1 MEIDIQEVLAI
12 FTEETAEGLQAMEE
26 AVVALEA
33 RPRDR
38 QAVDTVFRVTHT
50 LKGNAGSLGFPAVA
64 DFAHV
69 LEDLLDRIRKG
80 RLEVTPPLVSLLLQA
95 VDALKEMVPEAVAG
109 AAQLRPTH
117 LELLARLRAGQA
129 ERAAAAGP
137 APAAPAEPEHDT
149 TLRVG
154 LDKLDRLL
162 NLTGEIAIAQGRLQT
177 ALLPLAGLAGGAVE
191 AHQEAARLFA
201 DLQELVMKAR
211 MVPLGPTFHR
221 HVRSVRDLAVSH
233 GKLARLVIEGEDVEV
248 DTSVVEHIRDPL
260 THMIRNAIDHG
271 LEPPEVRQGLGKD
284 PCGQLTLRARHDAG
298 SLLIELQDDGAG
310 LDRERIL
317 ARARAQGLVPEG
329 AQPGDQELYR
339 LIFEPGF
346 STADEVSDL
355 SGRGVGLDVVR
366 RNVEAL
372 RGSVGLESR
381 PGLGTTLS
389 LRLPLTLAIIEGL
402 NVRLGP
408 DTFVL
413 PLDAVIECLE
423 LPRERSE
430 SGERGV
436 LSLRGESLP
445 YLRLRGRFALGGA
458 PPEREQVVVV
468 RHVEGRAGLV
478 VDAVLGESQ
487 TVIKPLG
494 RLFQGLPG
502 ISGASILGDGRVAL
516 ILDAARLLASALAGD
531 RGAA

>member
-38 QAVDTVFRVTHT
+38 AAIDTVFRVTHT
-50 LKGNAGSLGFPAVA
+50 LKGNAGSLGYPAVA

-80 RLEVTPPLVSLLLQA
+80 QLEVTPPLVSLLLRA
-95 VDALKEMVPEAVAG
+95 VDALRQMVPEAVAG
-109 AAQLRPTH
+109 AAELQPAHRD
-117 LELLARLRAGQA
+117 LLALLRSGHAA
-129 ERAAAAGP
+129 PAAAP
-137 APAAPAEPEHDT
+137 AAAAPAEPEHEA

-162 NLTGEIAIAQGRLQT
+162 NLTGEIAIAQGRLQS
-177 ALLPLAGLAGGAVE
+177 ALLPVAGLAGGAVE
-191 AHQEAARLFA
+191 AQQEAARLFA

-271 LEPPEVRQGLGKD
+271 LEPPEVRQKLGKD
-284 PCGQLTLRARHDAG
+284 PCGQLTLRARHDSG
-298 SLLIELQDDGAG
+298 SLLIELHDDGAG

-317 ARARAQGLVPEG
+317 ARGRAQGLVAEG
-329 AQPGDQELYR
+329 AQPSDAEVFR

-346 STADEVSDL
+346 STAETVSDL

-372 RGSVGLESR
+372 RGSVSVSSR
-381 PGLGTTLS
+381 AGAGTTLS

-402 NVRLGP
+402 NVSLGP

-430 SGERGV
+430 SGDRGV

-445 YLRLRGRFALGGA
+445 YLRLRDRFEVPGQ
-458 PPEREQVVVV
+458 PPGREQVVVV
-468 RHVEGRAGLV
+468 RHEGGRAGLV

-494 RLFQGLPG
+494 RMFQGLPG

-516 ILDAARLLASALAGD
+516 ILDAARLLANALGGG